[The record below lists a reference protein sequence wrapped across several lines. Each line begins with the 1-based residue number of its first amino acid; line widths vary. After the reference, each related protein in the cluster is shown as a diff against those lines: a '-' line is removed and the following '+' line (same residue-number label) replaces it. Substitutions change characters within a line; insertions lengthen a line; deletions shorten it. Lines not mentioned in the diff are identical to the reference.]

1 MAIAIHNLK
10 VAVHMVVF
18 PVGGL
23 EAKNARHSGESRFF
37 KRPMERKKNE
47 PNEQRS
53 DRREQSEA
61 NGPIS
66 LRLGVQKV
74 AFWVQ
79 VLWVDLKKCASCR
92 GRKHFFKKRAKI
104 EKRRCLEHAVQMK
117 RTNGKSNSQVEGCG
131 AYGCFFSWGLGGEK
145 CTAFRRE

>member
-1 MAIAIHNLK
+1 MARAIHKLK

-53 DRREQSEA
+53 DTSEQSEV
-61 NGPIS
+61 NGPFP

-74 AFWVQ
+74 VF
-79 VLWVDLKKCASCR
+79 LM
-92 GRKHFFKKRAKI
+92 
-104 EKRRCLEHAVQMK
+104 EKAM
-117 RTNGKSNSQVEGCG
+117 G
-131 AYGCFFSWGLGGEK
+131 
-145 CTAFRRE
+145 

>member
-1 MAIAIHNLK
+1 MLRACGADEKERVARAIHKLK
-10 VAVHMVVF
+10 DVVHAVVPPVVL
-18 PVGGL
+18 L

-66 LRLGVQKV
+66 LRLGVKKV
-74 AFWVQ
+74 VF
-79 VLWVDLKKCASCR
+79 LM
-92 GRKHFFKKRAKI
+92 
-104 EKRRCLEHAVQMK
+104 EKAM
-117 RTNGKSNSQVEGCG
+117 G
-131 AYGCFFSWGLGGEK
+131 
-145 CTAFRRE
+145 